1 LLLLRV
7 RLMTQLVVRAVE
19 LPEPMLSV
27 LTLWLLLL
35 SLLLLEVL
43 HVQGWMLHWLALVQR
58 LSGYL
63 LLTSLLRMA
72 LRVL

>member
-58 LSGYL
+58 LSRYL